1 MTTYVNLERIAELQD
16 VMGSEPGAIVAS
28 MTRTMTAA
36 IDEVE
41 AALGAGELDRATQAA
56 HLCRNDAL
64 MLGAKPLLDALTE
77 LEAATRDHDE
87 SRAREGLEKLR
98 AVWPAT
104 REQLAEAGRK
114 SQPPQNLQPR
124 VKSRSPGDD

>member
-1 MTTYVNLERIAELQD
+1 MTTYFDLKRIAELQD
-16 VMGSEPGAIVAS
+16 VMGAETSRIVAS
-28 MTRTMTAA
+28 MLRNMTAS

-41 AALGAGELDRATQAA
+41 AAFADGELDRVTHAA

-64 MLGAKPLLDALTE
+64 MLSATPMLDALTA

-87 SRAREGLEKLR
+87 SRAREALEQLR

-104 REQLAEAGRK
+104 REQLAEAGRA
-114 SQPPQNLQPR
+114 S
-124 VKSRSPGDD
+124 